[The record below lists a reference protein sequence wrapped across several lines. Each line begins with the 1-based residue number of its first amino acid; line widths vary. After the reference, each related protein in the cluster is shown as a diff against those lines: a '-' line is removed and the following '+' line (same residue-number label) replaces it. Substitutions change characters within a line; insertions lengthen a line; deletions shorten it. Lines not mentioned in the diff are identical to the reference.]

1 MLYRKIKRMLWIFFI
16 GLVSGYLIFVA
27 FVYVR
32 QDSMLYFPIREI
44 EQTPKDIGLNFEE
57 IILMTKDG
65 ISISSW
71 YIPAENERGVVL
83 FCHGN
88 AGNISHRLDSIRIF
102 HELRLGVL
110 IFDYRGYGKSGGSPT
125 EKGTYADA
133 EAAWDYLVN
142 VMRVNPEK
150 IIIFGRSLGSAVAA
164 ETALRRKA
172 GVLIIESGFTS
183 VPDLGSKFYPYLP
196 VRLISRYH
204 YSTVEKVDKIHIPK
218 LFVHSPQDEI
228 IPFEHGV
235 AIFQKAIKPKEFL
248 KIAGGHNEGF
258 LISGKTYID
267 GLNAFISK
275 YF

>member
-16 GLVSGYLIFVA
+16 GLVSGYLILVA

-32 QDSMLYFPIREI
+32 QDSMLYFPVREI
-44 EQTPKDIGLNFEE
+44 EQTPKNIGLNFEE

-142 VMRVNPEK
+142 VMQVNPGK

-196 VRLISRYH
+196 VRLISRYN

-235 AIFQKAIKPKEFL
+235 AIFQKAIEPKEFL